1 MIDYHVQ
8 VTLWTKGMALRRF
21 SAHQVESYSLLT
33 RGVANPL
40 ESGVFTL
47 D

>member
-1 MIDYHVQ
+1 MIDYRVP
-8 VTLWTKGMALRRF
+8 VTLWTKGVALRTF
-21 SAHQVESYSLLT
+21 STHQVKGYSLLT